1 VRLIQHR
8 QQHKTTIHGSSDTS
22 LARAKVPK
30 SFATSTHHV
39 IGFKSINTMGEIS
52 GVSTAD
58 IDNVDGFFTTQ
69 SGGGGGTATTT
80 PTISAN
86 VSTFG
91 SGTLTIT
98 NASSYTHPSYKV
110 EIDAGGSTI
119 IANTAIVKNRTNNVE
134 NGTITWGDS
143 SSVSGTRTVR
153 VRAQEF
159 GDNIQSSEVT
169 TTYTRGTITNR
180 YIRIRGVN
188 SNGTNSSS
196 RLGIG
201 DIEFWTGSART
212 GTLYPTTHLTSATSE
227 TGIEVS
233 MGHTYSSTYA
243 NFKACDSSTNTFA
256 WLLGSSATNNWWQI
270 HFESGTYST
279 PPTIASIKF
288 GARNNSANYIS
299 IKGSDTGAFAGEETD
314 YGVYYTPGDNTTY
327 NLG

>member
-1 VRLIQHR
+1 MPDIEKYSGVEMADIE
-8 QQHKTTIHGSSDTS
+8 K
-22 LARAKVPK
+22 
-30 SFATSTHHV
+30 
-39 IGFKSINTMGEIS
+39 IS
-52 GVSTAD
+52 GHDVPS
-58 IDNVDGFFTTQ
+58 
-69 SGGGGGTATTT
+69 GGGTATTT
-80 PTISAN
+80 PTISTT

-91 SGTLTIT
+91 SGTLTVT
-98 NASSYTHPSYKV
+98 NASSYTHPSYTV
-110 EIDAGGSTI
+110 EIEAGGSI
-119 IANTAIVKNRTNNVE
+119 IIPNSAIVKNRTDNVE

-143 SSVSGTRTVR
+143 SSVGGTRTIR
-153 VRAQEF
+153 MRAHEF
-159 GDNIQSSEVT
+159 GDKIQSSEVT

-212 GTLYPTTHLTSATSE
+212 GTLYPTTHLTSNTSE
-227 TGIEVS
+227 TGIVVS
-233 MGHTYSSTYA
+233 QGHVYSGSYTA
-243 NFKACDSSTNTFA
+243 WKACDSNTTNTFA
-256 WLLGSSATNNWWQI
+256 WLLGSSSTNNWWQI

-279 PPTIASIKF
+279 PPTISSIKF

-299 IKGSDTGAFAGEETD
+299 IKGSDTGAFTGEETD

>member
-1 VRLIQHR
+1 M
-8 QQHKTTIHGSSDTS
+8 
-22 LARAKVPK
+22 A
-30 SFATSTHHV
+30 
-39 IGFKSINTMGEIS
+39 EIS
-52 GVSTAD
+52 GVPTAD

-256 WLLGSSATNNWWQI
+256 WLLGSSAPIIGGKYTSNPARTRHLRPLQ
-270 HFESGTYST
+270 
-279 PPTIASIKF
+279 AS
-288 GARNNSANYIS
+288 NSEQEIIQPITSAS
-299 IKGSDTGAFAGEETD
+299 KAVTRVHLQGRKLTMAF
-314 YGVYYTPGDNTTY
+314 TTRRAITRHII
-327 NLG
+327 

>member
-1 VRLIQHR
+1 MADVEKYSGIEMADIE
-8 QQHKTTIHGSSDTS
+8 K
-22 LARAKVPK
+22 
-30 SFATSTHHV
+30 
-39 IGFKSINTMGEIS
+39 IS
-52 GVSTAD
+52 GHDAPSE
-58 IDNVDGFFTTQ
+58 
-69 SGGGGGTATTT
+69 GGGGTATTT
-80 PTISAN
+80 PTISAS

-91 SGTLTIT
+91 AGTVTIT
-98 NASSYTHPSYKV
+98 NASSYVNPSYKV
-110 EIDAGGSTI
+110 VIEAGGSVI
-119 IANTAIVKNRTNNVE
+119 IGDTDIVKSTTNNVE

-143 SSVSGTRTVR
+143 SSVGGTRTIR

-159 GDNIQSSEVT
+159 GDSIQSSEVT

-227 TGIEVS
+227 TGIVVS
-233 MGHTYSSTYA
+233 QGHSYSSSYSPW
-243 NFKACDSSTNTFA
+243 KACDSNTTGTFA
-256 WLLGSSATNNWWQI
+256 WLLGSNSTNNWWQI

-299 IKGSDTGAFAGEETD
+299 IKGSDTGAFTGEETD

>member
-1 VRLIQHR
+1 MAEITAYSGIEMADIE
-8 QQHKTTIHGSSDTS
+8 K
-22 LARAKVPK
+22 
-30 SFATSTHHV
+30 
-39 IGFKSINTMGEIS
+39 IS
-52 GVSTAD
+52 GHDVP
-58 IDNVDGFFTTQ
+58 

-80 PTISAN
+80 PTISTS

-98 NASSYTHPSYKV
+98 NASSYVNPSYKV
-110 EIDAGGSTI
+110 VIEAGGSVI
-119 IANTAIVKNRTNNVE
+119 IGDTEIAKNSTNNVE

-143 SSVSGTRTVR
+143 SSVGGTRTIR

-159 GDNIQSSEVT
+159 GDSIQSSEVT

-201 DIEFWTGSART
+201 DIEFWTGSSRT

-227 TGIEVS
+227 TGIEVKQ
-233 MGHTYSSTYA
+233 GHSYSSTYA
-243 NFKACDSSTNTFA
+243 NYKACDSNTTGTFA
-256 WLLGSSATNNWWQI
+256 WLLGSSSTNNWWQI
-270 HFESGTYST
+270 NFESGTYST

-288 GARNNSANYIS
+288 GARNNAANYIS

-314 YGVYYTPGDNTTY
+314 YGVYYTPDDNATY